1 MFIIKLAPDGIKS
14 EELTMT
20 KIKICGL
27 SRLEDIAAVNA
38 ARPDYIGFVFATSRR
53 QVDMATARVLKQVL
67 DPGIAAVGVFV
78 NHPVAEIIALAEQG
92 IIELIQLHGD
102 EEEATVRLLQ
112 TQTGMPVIRAL
123 RISNP
128 VDIRASTAD
137 YRLFDTYD
145 PSQYGGS
152 GAAFNWDLLAGTSG
166 DFFLA
171 GGLNRSNI
179 AAAINQVNPYC
190 VDLSS
195 GVETAGKKDRDKIIE
210 IVEMIRKI
218 RG

>member
-1 MFIIKLAPDGIKS
+1 
-14 EELTMT
+14 MT

-38 ARPDYIGFVFATSRR
+38 AQPDYIGFVFAKSKR
-53 QVDMATARVLKQVL
+53 QVDLETARALKQAL

-78 NHPVAEIIALAEQG
+78 NHPVAEIIALAGAG
-92 IIELIQLHGD
+92 IIDLIQLHGD
-102 EEEATVRLLQ
+102 EDKATVRLLQ
-112 TQTGMPVIRAL
+112 TQTGLPVIRAF
-123 RISNP
+123 RISSP
-128 VDIRASTAD
+128 ADIKETAAD

-152 GAAFNWDLLAGTSG
+152 GAAFNWDLLQGVTG

-179 AAAINQVNPYC
+179 AAAIQQVNPYC
-190 VDLSS
+190 VDISS
-195 GVETAGKKDRDKIIE
+195 GVETDGVKDRDKIIQ
-210 IVEMIRKI
+210 IVDII
-218 RG
+218 RGITD